1 MGIMSPRRAVGPAHE
16 VREPV
21 RESAAVLELAWAQ
34 ANLGR
39 LFSKHR
45 RLQRLDRLHPWLLDT
60 AVVLLVFV
68 LNMPNLL
75 TNTPIGPSPQV
86 GSRGDASTGVLY
98 LLALAL
104 VVPLWWR
111 RKAPATVFLVIS
123 AVSIVEWSLKIWQYA
138 GVSAL
143 IALCSLAV
151 YGSLRLLRW
160 AVAFACIE
168 LIVAVTVLMPA
179 DRPLLSLFF
188 LLGVVAAAVA
198 IGLTIRIHRMYLVAL
213 EERAERLEVERDQR
227 VRLTAAAERSR
238 VAREMHDIVGHNL
251 SVMVGLAD
259 GGAILAA
266 AREEEESVETL
277 RLLGDTGRQ
286 AMAELRRVLG
296 VLREGSPAARE
307 LSPQPAIRDIDALLA
322 RVRAAGLAVSYRTTG
337 VLDALGSGVQLTIY
351 RIVQEALTN
360 TLKHA
365 GMNAAAEVTL
375 VVDNRGVRICIT
387 DSGPSPDTPVAPDPR
402 PDECD
407 SGHGVVGIRQRAA
420 LYGGSVT
427 IGPRP
432 GDGRGW
438 IVDVVLE
445 LSSATA
451 CATASAS
458 ATASATTSATASATV
473 LARSGEGRP

>member
-1 MGIMSPRRAVGPAHE
+1 MGFMSPRRAVDPAPESRGP
-16 VREPV
+16 VMRPV
-21 RESAAVLELAWAQ
+21 PGPEAAWAQ
-34 ANLGR
+34 SSLGR
-39 LFSKHR
+39 MLNRQR

-60 AVVLLVFV
+60 ALVVLVFL
-68 LNMPNLL
+68 LNMPNMLADS
-75 TNTPIGPSPQV
+75 PVGPSPQV
-86 GSRGDASTGVLY
+86 GSRGHASNEVLY
-98 LLALAL
+98 LFAVAL

-111 RKAPATVFLVIS
+111 RRAPATVFFVIS
-123 AVSIVEWSLKIWQYA
+123 SVAIVEWSLQIWQYV

-143 IALCSLAV
+143 IAISSLALH
-151 YGSLRLLRW
+151 GSLRLLRW
-160 AVAFACIE
+160 AVAFACAE
-168 LIVAVTVLMPA
+168 LVLAVTVLMPA
-179 DRPLLSLFF
+179 ARPMLSLFF

-198 IGLTIRIHRMYLVAL
+198 IGLTVRIHRMYLAAL

-259 GGAILAA
+259 GAAVLAA
-266 AREEEESVETL
+266 AREEESVETL

-286 AMAELRRVLG
+286 AMSELRRVLG

-307 LSPQPAIRDIDALLA
+307 LSPQPAIRDIDTLLT
-322 RVRAAGLAVSYRTTG
+322 RVRAAGVAVSYRTTG
-337 VLDALGSGVQLTIY
+337 ALDVLGSGVQLTIY

-365 GMNAAAEVTL
+365 GANAAAEVTIA
-375 VVDNRGVRICIT
+375 VDDHGVRICVT
-387 DSGPSPDTPVAPDPR
+387 DTGPPSGTAAAADPQ
-402 PDECD
+402 PGAGGAA
-407 SGHGVVGIRQRAA
+407 GHGVVGIRQRAS

-432 GDGRGW
+432 GGRGW

-445 LSSATA
+445 L
-451 CATASAS
+451 
-458 ATASATTSATASATV
+458 TSTTV
-473 LARSGEGRP
+473 LAGSGDVRP

>member
-1 MGIMSPRRAVGPAHE
+1 MGIMSPRRAVRPARE
-16 VREPV
+16 IREPV
-21 RESAAVLELAWAQ
+21 REPAAVLELAWAQ
-34 ANLGR
+34 ASLGR

-45 RLQRLDRLHPWLLDT
+45 RLQRLDRRHPWLLDT
-60 AVVLLVFV
+60 AVVVLVFV
-68 LNMPNLL
+68 LNMPNLMA
-75 TNTPIGPSPQV
+75 NTPIGPSPQV

-98 LLALAL
+98 VLALAL

-198 IGLTIRIHRMYLVAL
+198 IGLTIRIHRMYLAAL

-259 GGAILAA
+259 GGAVLAA
-266 AREEEESVETL
+266 SRDEESVETL

-337 VLDALGSGVQLTIY
+337 VLDGLGSGVQLTIY

-365 GMNAAAEVTL
+365 GMNAAAEVAL
-375 VVDNRGVRICIT
+375 AVDHRGVRICIT
-387 DSGPSPDTPVAPDPR
+387 DSGQAPGTGAVPDSQ
-402 PDECD
+402 PDED
-407 SGHGVVGIRQRAA
+407 DPGHGVVGIRQRAA

-432 GDGRGW
+432 GADGRGW

-445 LSSATA
+445 LSSATGSGTDFGIDSA
-451 CATASAS
+451 PAPATAP
-458 ATASATTSATASATV
+458 ATV
-473 LARSGEGRP
+473 PARCGERRP